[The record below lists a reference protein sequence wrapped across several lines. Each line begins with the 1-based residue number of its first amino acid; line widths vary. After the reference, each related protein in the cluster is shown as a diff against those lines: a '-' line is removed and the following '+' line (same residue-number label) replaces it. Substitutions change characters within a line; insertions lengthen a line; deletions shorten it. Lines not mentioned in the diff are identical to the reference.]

1 MAKSKGMGLLIAMG
15 PKKPS
20 KDDPF
25 EPDDL
30 EEEGPPSGLGAMGSE
45 DEAEEEESDSLG
57 KIAVDPKLKASY
69 EALCDA
75 TEDRDY
81 GAMDRAFDDIL
92 DRKMAGR

>member
-15 PKKPS
+15 PKKSS

-30 EEEGPPSGLGAMGSE
+30 EEDGPPSGLGAMGSE
-45 DEAEEEESDSLG
+45 DDAEEESDSLG